1 MFIELNTTEN
11 EKTTSY
17 ANIVNIN
24 TAKMV
29 ISNKNTRFI
38 NADYAGPSK
47 TVTVF
52 VKESLV
58 ENLKLSSKIVNPLMF
73 GGNKKVTHT

>member
-1 MFIELNTTEN
+1 
-11 EKTTSY
+11 
-17 ANIVNIN
+17 
-24 TAKMV
+24 MV
-29 ISNKNTRFI
+29 IGNKNTRFI

-52 VKESLV
+52 AKESLV